1 MMTIWRWITGGSVGG
16 SRESSTEYP
25 TPKEK
30 NIMAKKAPN
39 YTDEMVMAIT
49 ASYEAGTPV
58 EDIAEA
64 IGKSKRSVISKLVRE
79 GVYVATEKPKSK
91 RDNGPTKQECSRNS
105 ARLCRMCR
113 MGRSQC
119 RRRRWSTLSLRLR
132 NLQAAYWPT

>member
-30 NIMAKKAPN
+30 NLMAKNAPN
-39 YTDEMVMAIT
+39 YTDEMVVAIT

-79 GVYVATEKPKSK
+79 GVYVAAEKPTGSK
-91 RDNGPTKQECSRNS
+91 RDNGPTKKELF
-105 ARLCRMCR
+105 AE
-113 MGRSQC
+113 
-119 RRRRWSTLSLRLR
+119 LRTALPDVPDG
-132 NLQAAYWPT
+132 AFAMSKEAMVYFIAKVA